1 MKSAWIR
8 EQRDL
13 FPVTS
18 LCKVL
23 EVTTSGYYAWVD
35 RPESLRAQRR
45 TRIQPSVRLVQVQS
59 HGIYGS
65 RKIAVSLREQPELES
80 ACRNTVA
87 RTMRELGL
95 NSRLLRRFAPST
107 TRADPTR
114 QPAPNVLA
122 QDFTAMVP
130 HRKWVTDITYLAT
143 TQGWVYLAV
152 VLDLFRRKVVG
163 WAISNSLA
171 TELVHEALRQAVEA
185 RRPTGKDLLH
195 HSDRGGQYT
204 SHDDQH
210 TLQTL
215 GIHCS
220 MSRTGCCYDNAVMER
235 FFWSL
240 KHEWTNHDA
249 FQDVEDARQSVF
261 QYIETFDNPKRLHQT
276 LDYLSPD
283 QFEAVNAPA
292 SAA

>member
-1 MKSAWIR
+1 MGT
-8 EQRDL
+8 
-13 FPVTS
+13 V
-18 LCKVL
+18 
-23 EVTTSGYYAWVD
+23 
-35 RPESLRAQRR
+35 
-45 TRIQPSVRLVQVQS
+45 S

-65 RKIAVSLREQPELES
+65 RKIAVSLRELPELES

-122 QDFTAMVP
+122 QDFTATAP

-143 TQGWVYLAV
+143 AQGWVYLAI

-171 TELVHEALRQAVEA
+171 TELIHEALRQAVEA

-195 HSDRGGQYT
+195 HSDRGCQYT
-204 SHDDQH
+204 SHDYQH

-215 GIHCS
+215 GIQCS

-249 FQDVEDARQSVF
+249 FQDVKDARRSVF
-261 QYIETFDNPKRLHQT
+261 RYIETFYNPRRLHQT